1 MSNKPINPD
10 PEDFAAIQREYGPLP
25 RDATEAEVAHHYRLA
40 QAKKLIRLYGPAT
53 NPPAKPINHY
63 AAVERQY
70 GRPPSD
76 ATDAELAHQYR
87 LAQATKLLRLY
98 SPATSAKPPSK

>member
-1 MSNKPINPD
+1 
-10 PEDFAAIQREYGPLP
+10 
-25 RDATEAEVAHHYRLA
+25 
-40 QAKKLIRLYGPAT
+40 LIRLYGPAT